1 VREERQELNELAV
14 IMQILHNSETR
25 LVLWN
30 LTESQNMVFCA
41 VKQSLPVL
49 GTKPTFA
56 NETAVHHE
64 NRHQAN
70 G

>member
-14 IMQILHNSETR
+14 IMQILHNTKTR

-41 VKQSLPVL
+41 VKQNLSVL
-49 GTKPTFA
+49 GTKSAFA
-56 NETAVHHE
+56 NDTAVNHE
-64 NRHQAN
+64 NRHQPN

>member
-1 VREERQELNELAV
+1 
-14 IMQILHNSETR
+14 MQILPNTKTR

-41 VKQSLPVL
+41 MKQNLPVL

-56 NETAVHHE
+56 NETAVNHE
-64 NRHQAN
+64 TRQQAN
-70 G
+70 W

>member
-14 IMQILHNSETR
+14 IMQILHNTKTR

-30 LTESQNMVFCA
+30 LIESQNMVFWA
-41 VKQSLPVL
+41 AKQNLLVL

-56 NETAVHHE
+56 NKTAVNHE
-64 NRHQAN
+64 NRRQVN